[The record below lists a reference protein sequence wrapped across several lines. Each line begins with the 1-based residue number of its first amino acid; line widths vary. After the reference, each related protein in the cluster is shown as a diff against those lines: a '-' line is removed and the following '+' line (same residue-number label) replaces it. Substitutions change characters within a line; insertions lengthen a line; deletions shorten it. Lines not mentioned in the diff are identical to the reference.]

1 MPISANDY
9 LRLCVNQL
17 TSSRLASLSTFRRMR
32 LFYMNTISR
41 AGLAALM
48 TLGLAACG
56 ADTASSATTNGGG
69 GTGGPGGG
77 RGPGGG
83 QPSPVEITTVERATL
98 ARTSLVTGQLA
109 PLRVVGVNSQVGGAL
124 TTVNVEEGSR
134 VSAGMVLAELD
145 RREIEAQLRA
155 ARANL
160 TVARTTAERSAQL
173 RESQVVTAAEYERDQ
188 ASLAAAE
195 ATVSQLETRVGFTTI
210 RSPIDG
216 VVTQRFAQAGDIVGG
231 SARLFTVADLNTL
244 VTQLPV
250 SELEVPLLREGA
262 SVSVRVDAL
271 GRDVPGRIRRI
282 FPSVDSVSRLVPV
295 EVAITGAQQSG
306 LRPGYSVRVTLQLD
320 EREALVIPT
329 RAVVG
334 AAGSQSVYVIR
345 EGRAERRRVRVGT
358 DLDGKMEVLEGLAV
372 GDTIITT
379 GNALLR
385 DGAQVRIVDP
395 LAPETPNRRVAVPAA
410 GAAGAS
416 TPATP
421 APTPTGNRP

>member
-1 MPISANDY
+1 
-9 LRLCVNQL
+9 
-17 TSSRLASLSTFRRMR
+17 MR
-32 LFYMNTISR
+32 LFYMNKLSG
-41 AGLAALM
+41 AGVAALISI
-48 TLGLAACG
+48 GLAACG
-56 ADTASSATTNGGG
+56 TDTASSATTNGGG
-69 GTGGPGGG
+69 PGGPGG

-109 PLRVVGVNSQVGGAL
+109 PLRVVGVNSQVSGAL

-295 EVAITGAQQSG
+295 EVAITGAQQVG

-320 EREALVIPT
+320 ERAALVIPT

-395 LAPETPNRRVAVPAA
+395 LAPETPNRSVPVPAA
-410 GAAGAS
+410 GAAAGAAAAPATS
-416 TPATP
+416 TPA
-421 APTPTGNRP
+421 GNRP

>member
-1 MPISANDY
+1 MKSA
-9 LRLCVNQL
+9 
-17 TSSRLASLSTFRRMR
+17 SSSVLLVALA
-32 LFYMNTISR
+32 
-41 AGLAALM
+41 
-48 TLGLAACG
+48 LGLAACG
-56 ADTASSATTNGGG
+56 TDTASSATPASNGP
-69 GTGGPGGG
+69 GGPGGG
-77 RGPGGG
+77 RGPGSG
-83 QPSPVEITTVERATL
+83 QPSPVEIATVERATL
-98 ARTSLVTGQLA
+98 ARTSLVTGQLS
-109 PLRVVGVNSQVGGAL
+109 PLRVVGVNSQTAGAL
-124 TTVNVEEGSR
+124 TAVHVEEGSR
-134 VSAGMVLAELD
+134 VTAGMVLAELD
-145 RREIEAQLRA
+145 SRELTAQLRA

-160 TVARTTAERSAQL
+160 TLARATAERSEQL
-173 RESQVVTAAEYERDQ
+173 RQSQVVTAAEYERDQ
-188 ASLAAAE
+188 ATLAAAE
-195 ATVSQLETRVGFTTI
+195 ASVAQLETRVGFATI

-282 FPSVDSVSRLVPV
+282 FPAVDSVSRLVPV
-295 EVAITGAQQSG
+295 EVAISGAQQSG
-306 LRPGYSVRVTLQLD
+306 LRPGYSVRVTLKLD
-320 EREALVIPT
+320 ERDNALVIPT

-345 EGRAERRRVRVGT
+345 DGRAERRRVRVGM

-385 DGAQVRIVDP
+385 DGAQVRIVEP
-395 LAPETPNRRVAVPAA
+395 LAPETARPGVAVPATSA
-410 GAAGAS
+410 PATTPAAPAAG
-416 TPATP
+416 
-421 APTPTGNRP
+421 GRP